1 MTTAIAGTYRSPQVG
16 ELLRLWRERRRLSQL
31 ELASYAQVSARH
43 LSFLETG
50 RARPSRDMVLRL
62 TDQLD
67 VPLRDRNDLLLAA
80 GYAPAY
86 PETSLTAPQMS
97 SVRTAVRSVLAGH
110 APYPAV
116 VVDRDWNIVDANPS
130 LSLFTDLAAPEVL
143 APPVNTLRLALH
155 PLGMAP
161 WILNLGEWRAHLL
174 GRVRRRVAAD
184 GRLADLYAEL
194 SSYPCDEEE
203 PEVAVPGAGD
213 IFVPLRLRVGDR
225 ELSFFCMVATFGT
238 PRDVTVAELTIES
251 FFPADAT
258 TTDALR
264 SGG

>member
-1 MTTAIAGTYRSPQVG
+1 MTTVITGAHPAPQVG

-67 VPLRDRNDLLLAA
+67 VPLRERNDLLLAA

-86 PETSLTAPQMS
+86 SETSLTAPQMYA
-97 SVRTAVRSVLAGH
+97 VRTAVRDVLAGH
-110 APYPAV
+110 EPYPAV
-116 VVDRDWNIVDANPS
+116 VVDRDWNLVEANPS

-143 APPVNTLRLALH
+143 EPPINTLRLALH
-155 PLGMAP
+155 PRGMAP
-161 WILNLGEWRAHLL
+161 WIRNLGEWRAHLL

-184 GRLADLYAEL
+184 GHLADLYAEL
-194 SSYPCDEEE
+194 SSYPCAEEE
-203 PEVAVPGAGD
+203 PEVAVPGSGD
-213 IFVPLRLRVGDR
+213 IFVPLRLQVGDQQ
-225 ELSFFCMVATFGT
+225 LAFFCMVATFGT

-251 FFPADAT
+251 FFPADAAT
-258 TTDALR
+258 SDALR
-264 SGG
+264 RGL